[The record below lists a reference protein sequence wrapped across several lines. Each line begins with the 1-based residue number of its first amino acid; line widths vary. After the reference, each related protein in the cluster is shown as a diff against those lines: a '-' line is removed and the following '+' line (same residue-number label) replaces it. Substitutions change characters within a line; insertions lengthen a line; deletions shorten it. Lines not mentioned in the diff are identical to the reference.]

1 MRTHRARAHR
11 TGTTGITT
19 LTSITAVDTATE
31 SERGL
36 GRAPAC
42 AAG

>member
-36 GRAPAC
+36 GRSPAT
-42 AAG
+42 AAE